1 MPLKTSKDVIRLL
14 ILKQP
19 ARYRNHS
26 GQNGKNKNNNDLHL
40 KTMTLFEI
48 YELLME
54 YTHQYTRMMN
64 TGVRGK
70 AFKECEEMIL
80 KLQEEINERRKT
92 SERRS

>member
-1 MPLKTSKDVIRLL
+1 
-14 ILKQP
+14 
-19 ARYRNHS
+19 
-26 GQNGKNKNNNDLHL
+26 
-40 KTMTLFEI
+40 MTLFEI

-70 AFKECEEMIL
+70 EFKECEEMIL
-80 KLQEEINERRKT
+80 RLQEEISERRKI